1 MSGRATSG
9 ALVWLLVGIGI
20 LFAGLIVARAA
31 AWLGHS
37 GGVSLVSYTI
47 GAAVALAAVGA
58 ANGARRAYRAAVA
71 RHRAKAR
78 WERQQAAK
86 QRVRFIDPEQDS

>member
-20 LFAGLIVARAA
+20 LLVGLIVARVAD
-31 AWLGHS
+31 WLGHS

-47 GAAVALAAVGA
+47 GAFVALAAVA
-58 ANGARRAYRAAVA
+58 AVNGARRAYRAAVA
-71 RHRAKAR
+71 RSQAHAR
-78 WERQQAAK
+78 WKRQQAAK

>member
-9 ALVWLLVGIGI
+9 ALVWLPVGIGI
-20 LFAGLIVARAA
+20 LLAGLILARAA
-31 AWLGHS
+31 DWLGHS
-37 GGVSLVSYTI
+37 GGFSFVSYII
-47 GAAVALAAVGA
+47 GAFVALATVAAV
-58 ANGARRAYRAAVA
+58 NGARRAYRAAVA
-71 RHRAKAR
+71 RSRARAR